1 MNQTIGGS
9 HGPSH
14 PPKKSVTIMAAMS
27 EMPTYSP
34 RKNMAN
40 FMPEYSVW

>member
-1 MNQTIGGS
+1 M
-9 HGPSH
+9 PSETKGMSQ
-14 PPKKSVTIMAAMS
+14 PPRKSTAMRQLN
-27 EMPTYSP
+27 TNIAVYSP